1 MKRILV
7 VDDDK
12 DITSL
17 LTLQLTNEKYEVD
30 VAVDAKEAIQH
41 MRKKKPDLLILDISL
56 PLGSAFTII
65 ESMRA
70 TPGLGLIGIPFIFL
84 TKKDDPKLKE
94 QALQLGAK
102 EYVIKPYEWQSLLK
116 IIRSILFLKI
126 DTNDL

>member
-56 PLGSAFTII
+56 PSGSAFTII